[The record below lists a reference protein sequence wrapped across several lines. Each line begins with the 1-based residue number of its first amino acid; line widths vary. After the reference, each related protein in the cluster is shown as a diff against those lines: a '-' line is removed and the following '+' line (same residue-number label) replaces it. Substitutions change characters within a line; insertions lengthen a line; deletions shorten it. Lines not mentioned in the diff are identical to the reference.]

1 MPSSWFFAASST
13 LSLHRRGPACLL
25 AWVLGV
31 AAGCAH
37 SPPPRP
43 DSDGPS
49 REDVRATMDALTPA
63 IARCVP
69 PDRKSLQV
77 KLALDGQEGV
87 VVRADLLP
95 DTLVVCGEGK
105 PCASEAAPEP
115 LDLTVLQCVR
125 SATVGQPG
133 PEFEAAG
140 FNLTFRVAR
149 PPEPK
154 R

>member
-1 MPSSWFFAASST
+1 MPPFCAASSSRSSARCSLTCLT
-13 LSLHRRGPACLL
+13 LALL
-25 AWVLGV
+25 TA
-31 AAGCAH
+31 CAH
-37 SPPPRP
+37 SPAPRA

-49 REDVRATMDALTPA
+49 RSDVQATMQALTPA

-69 PDRKSLQV
+69 PDRKWLQV
-77 KLALDGQEGV
+77 RLGLDGQEGV
-87 VVRADLLP
+87 VARAEILP

-105 PCASEAAPEP
+105 PCASDVEPEP
-115 LDLTVLQCVR
+115 LDLTVLHCVR
-125 SATVGQPG
+125 AATLGKPG
-133 PEFEAAG
+133 PKFEAAG